1 MSATKCEVQLLTNQL
16 KFAATTIA
24 AIYRERWQIE
34 LFFKALKQRGP
45 EIRSPRQRL
54 HASAIV
60 RHVSRKPRVSFEE
73 LTRKK
78 LLFSP
83 IERVKL
89 DSRSQTAFAL
99 LRLEDV

>member
-16 KFAATTIA
+16 KFAAITIA

-34 LFFKALKQRGP
+34 LFFKALKQRGK
-45 EIRSPRQRL
+45 IRSPRQRL